1 VPRWWMLALA
11 FALYDLVALAVAA
24 VAASPFN
31 SAKRARTDLELVDAV
46 LDELERDHPVFA
58 DINTML
64 AELDRRQPPRSMQIA
79 SFRPGSRGRRH
90 KPRSR
95 SSDKPFLL
103 YTRDRAQPHY
113 VNLTSAVSPNKT
125 ATPEHTGPGGAGA
138 LMHLLLEL
146 FVIVRHR
153 TTEGY
158 PYPFGLRR
166 RHDIIAGLA
175 VREATATA
183 YGRF

>member
-1 VPRWWMLALA
+1 VPRWWILAL
-11 FALYDLVALAVAA
+11 ALYDLVALAVAV
-24 VAASPFN
+24 VAASPFR
-31 SAKRARTDLELVDAV
+31 SAKRPRTDLELVNAV
-46 LDELERDHPVFA
+46 LDELKRDPVLA

-64 AELDRRQPPRSMQIA
+64 AELDRRQPPRSMQHA

-95 SSDKPFLL
+95 SSSHKPVLL
-103 YTRDRAQPHY
+103 YTADRAQPHY
-113 VNLTSAVSPNKT
+113 VNLTSAVSPDKT
-125 ATPEHTGPGGAGA
+125 ATPEHTGPRGAGA
-138 LMHLLLEL
+138 LIHLLLEL

-153 TTEGY
+153 TTEGF

-175 VREATATA
+175 VCEATATA
-183 YGRF
+183 YGRL